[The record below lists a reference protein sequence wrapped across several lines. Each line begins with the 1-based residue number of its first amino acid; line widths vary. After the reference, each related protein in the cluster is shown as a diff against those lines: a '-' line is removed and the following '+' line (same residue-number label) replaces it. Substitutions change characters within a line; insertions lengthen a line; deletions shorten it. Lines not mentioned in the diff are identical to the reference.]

1 MHTHA
6 HVFLIVN
13 TCNLSRSLPLSLSV
27 SRSAS
32 ITLPIM
38 NCAIV
43 VNANASW
50 LCRCPTDCTHCE
62 LTDSLTATHRSH
74 CAFISGLSPS
84 PPSLNPSPRATPFL
98 LTFVSCIALRCV
110 PFGFVVL
117 SSSSPAAASSSSAS
131 SPASSSSSSC
141 ALFAPMTYA
150 VCSVCRHYPPFFTHA
165 LDLQVPSSSSSLLLL
180 LLHVHSV
187 CTVPLLQPL
196 FVALLVND
204 SSTFVVFVW
213 QHFKCQIFLHLFTAI
228 AAAGIFCTLHSH
240 TRTHAHTQTK
250 TPTYELTNEAHI
262 SSAFTSNLWHAAAVT
277 QTN

>member
-1 MHTHA
+1 
-6 HVFLIVN
+6 
-13 TCNLSRSLPLSLSV
+13 
-27 SRSAS
+27 
-32 ITLPIM
+32 M

-84 PPSLNPSPRATPFL
+84 PSPSPSSLYPSPLVTRFL
-98 LTFVSCIALRCV
+98 LTFVSCIALHCAAFR
-110 PFGFVVL
+110 FVVF
-117 SSSSPAAASSSSAS
+117 SSSLPASLPASSSAS

-165 LDLQVPSSSSSLLLL
+165 LDLKVPSSSTSLLLL

-187 CTVPLLQPL
+187 CTVPLLLLL

-204 SSTFVVFVW
+204 SSMFVVFVW

-228 AAAGIFCTLHSH
+228 AAAGIFSLHTNRH
-240 TRTHAHTQTK
+240 THTHTK
-250 TPTYELTNEAHI
+250 TPTLTNEVHF
-262 SSAFTSNLWHAAAVT
+262 SSTFTSNLWHAAAVT

>member
-1 MHTHA
+1 
-6 HVFLIVN
+6 
-13 TCNLSRSLPLSLSV
+13 
-27 SRSAS
+27 
-32 ITLPIM
+32 M

-74 CAFISGLSPS
+74 CAFISGL
-84 PPSLNPSPRATPFL
+84 PPPPPASFNPSSLATPFL

-110 PFGFVVL
+110 SFGFVVL
-117 SSSSPAAASSSSAS
+117 SSSSPASSSAS

-165 LDLQVPSSSSSLLLL
+165 LDLKVPSSSSSLLLL

-187 CTVPLLQPL
+187 CTVPLLLPL

-228 AAAGIFCTLHSH
+228 AAAGIFCTLHTH
-240 TRTHAHTQTK
+240 THTHMQIH
-250 TPTYELTNEAHI
+250 PHMYELTNEAHC
-262 SSAFTSNLWHAAAVT
+262 SSAFTSNLWQAAAVT